1 MGYIPTWNLP
11 IHTMETWIMLAPWKT
26 EVAMNDPIKIGGLS
40 QHGETGKKTNGK
52 QKGLALGG
60 FCGFISRVGLR
71 KHNLGSHNLI
81 KMTSPEKA
89 K

>member
-40 QHGETGKKTNGK
+40 QHGETGKKPNGK
-52 QKGLALGG
+52 QKKAWLWVVFVVL
-60 FCGFISRVGLR
+60 FHEWVS
-71 KHNLGSHNLI
+71 
-81 KMTSPEKA
+81 EKIIWEVTT
-89 K
+89 